1 MSPWFFLVLTVA
13 CAALT
18 LDAFRWGAPLKDQP
32 LRFWPAEWR
41 RDMEHLPLAEQE
53 RIYRVVH
60 PSTLGPG
67 VLAWL
72 FLAMTILLAVLTT
85 LGFIE

>member
-1 MSPWFFLVLTVA
+1 MSPWFLLVLTVA

-32 LRFWPAEWR
+32 FRFWPKEWR
-41 RDMEHLPLAEQE
+41 RGTEHLPLAEQE
-53 RIYRVVH
+53 RIDRVLR

-72 FLAMTILLAVLTT
+72 FLAMTILLAVLTI